1 MEVLMKSER
10 FKTFTASMIAIVT
23 VLSALTTWRAAVASQ
38 DAGQADFTGL
48 VATVNTEEAQ
58 VLNAIKVSE
67 HYQAFLIY
75 TRYNELGNKLYD
87 ALQAN
92 PANADELERQKSDS
106 WGIAFG
112 VQSVFFPSRY
122 LRPDGTYDSQREL
135 DEAWADAQ
143 RSRDTR
149 ADLHFSEADT
159 LRRKANLLVLM
170 LILLGVSFWF
180 FTLAQIIDHA
190 VKYLFAFGGGFL
202 VAVSSLAA
210 LIIDLSM

>member
-1 MEVLMKSER
+1 MKSEK
-10 FKTFTASMIAIVT
+10 FKTFTASMIAVVT
-23 VLSALTTWRAAVASQ
+23 VLSALTAWRAAVASQ
-38 DAGQADFTGL
+38 DASQADFTGL

-67 HYQAFLIY
+67 HYQAFIIY
-75 TRYNELGNKLYD
+75 TRYNEIGNKIYD

-92 PANADELERQKSDS
+92 PADADELERQKSDS

-122 LRPDGTYDSQREL
+122 LRPDGTYDSQREF

-149 ADLHFSEADT
+149 AELHFTEADT
-159 LRRKANLLVLM
+159 LRRKANLLVQM

-180 FTLAQIIDHA
+180 FTLAQVIEHA
-190 VKYLFAFGGGFL
+190 VKVLFAFGGGFL
-202 VAVSSLAA
+202 MVVSSLAV

>member
-1 MEVLMKSER
+1 MKSEK
-10 FKTFTASMIAIVT
+10 FKTFTASMIALVT
-23 VLSALTTWRAAVASQ
+23 VLSALTAWRAAVASQ
-38 DAGQADFTGL
+38 DAGQSDFNGL

-58 VLNAIKVSE
+58 VLNAIMVSE
-67 HYQAFLIY
+67 HTQAFLIY

-87 ALQAN
+87 ALQSN
-92 PANADELERQKSDS
+92 PPDADELARQKSDS

-122 LRPDGTYDSQREL
+122 LRPDGTYDSQREF

-143 RSRDTR
+143 RDRDTR
-149 ADLHFSEADT
+149 ADVHFSEADT
-159 LRRKANLLVLM
+159 LRRKANLLVQM

-180 FTLAQIIDHA
+180 FTLAQIIEHA

-202 VAVSSLAA
+202 MTVSSLAV

>member
-1 MEVLMKSER
+1 
-10 FKTFTASMIAIVT
+10 MIAVVT
-23 VLSALTTWRAAVASQ
+23 VLSALTAWRAAVASQ
-38 DAGQADFTGL
+38 DASQADFTGL

-67 HYQAFLIY
+67 HYQAFIIY
-75 TRYNELGNKLYD
+75 TRYNEIGNKIYD

-92 PANADELERQKSDS
+92 PANADELERQKSDP

-122 LRPDGTYDSQREL
+122 LRPDGTYDSQREF

-149 ADLHFSEADT
+149 AELHFTEADT
-159 LRRKANLLVLM
+159 LRRKANLLVQM

-180 FTLAQIIDHA
+180 FTLAQIIEHA

-202 VAVSSLAA
+202 MVVSSLAV

>member
-1 MEVLMKSER
+1 MKTEK

-23 VLSALTTWRAAVASQ
+23 VLSALTAWRAAVASQ
-38 DAGQADFTGL
+38 EAGQADFTGL

-122 LRPDGTYDSQREL
+122 LRPEGTYDSQREI

-143 RSRDTR
+143 RGRDTR
-149 ADLHFSEADT
+149 AGFHFNEADT
-159 LRRKANLLVLM
+159 LRRKANLLVQM

-202 VAVSSLAA
+202 MVVSSLAV

>member
-1 MEVLMKSER
+1 MKSEK
-10 FKTFTASMIAIVT
+10 FKTFTASMIAVVT
-23 VLSALTTWRAAVASQ
+23 VLSALTAWRAAVASQ
-38 DAGQADFTGL
+38 DASQADFTGL

-67 HYQAFLIY
+67 HTQAFLIY
-75 TRYNELGNKLYD
+75 TRYNELGNKIYD

-92 PANADELERQKSDS
+92 PADADELERQKSDS

-122 LRPDGTYDSQREL
+122 LRPDGTYDSQREF

-149 ADLHFSEADT
+149 AELHFTEADT
-159 LRRKANLLVLM
+159 LRRKANLLVQM

-180 FTLAQIIDHA
+180 FTLAQVIEHA
-190 VKYLFAFGGGFL
+190 VKVLFAFGGGFL
-202 VAVSSLAA
+202 MVVSSLAV